1 MVLLFQDRT
10 KEQALSLLRS
20 SLKDTPIPHW
30 RGDPI
35 CAALLGCYDQFDP
48 VVDGFSDM
56 LIRSVTSAVLCWA
69 GQPELFPD
77 GMCVEDRSMD
87 AVEHWITQELL
98 HPMKNWLYEVNFRTS
113 RTLDAY
119 FAQVLGRES
128 VGFPLLQMGELQLY
142 MAREITYDLTVMAN
156 ERIKSYGLSRV
167 FRPPYPARDGKRSR
181 GYRLAHCGPKLA
193 TFLEEERLELRL
205 RLNGYFLNEDFLSRY
220 RDCVLEA
227 AQRWSEGWEEDPN
240 WGGLLPFTIR
250 THQEDEQL
258 AGKGMELL
266 EELNHPEDPD

>member
-10 KEQALSLLRS
+10 KEQALSVLRS
-20 SLKDTPIPHW
+20 SLKGTPIPHW
-30 RGDPI
+30 RDDPI

-48 VVDGFSDM
+48 VVDGFADA
-56 LIRSVTSAVLCWA
+56 LIRGVTGAVLCWA
-69 GQPELFPD
+69 GQPELYPD
-77 GMCVEDRSMD
+77 GMCVEDQSMD

-98 HPMKNWLYEVNFRTS
+98 RPMKNWLYEVNFRTS
-113 RTLDAY
+113 RMLDSY
-119 FAQVLGRES
+119 FSQVLRRES

-156 ERIKSYGLSRV
+156 ERIKGYELSRV
-167 FRPPYPARDGKRSR
+167 FRPPCPARDGKRSR
-181 GYRLAHCGPKLA
+181 GYRLACCGPRLA
-193 TFLEEERLELRL
+193 TFMEEERLELRL

-227 AQRWSEGWEEDPN
+227 AQQWAEGWKEDHN

-250 THQEDEQL
+250 TREEDEQL
-258 AGKGMELL
+258 AAEVKELL
-266 EELNHPEDPD
+266 EDLNCPADRD

>member
-10 KEQALSLLRS
+10 KEQALSMLRS
-20 SLKDTPIPHW
+20 ALKDTPIPHW

-48 VVDGFSDM
+48 VVDGFADA
-56 LIRSVTSAVLCWA
+56 LIRGVTGAVLCWA
-69 GQPELFPD
+69 GQPELYPD
-77 GMCVEDRSMD
+77 GMCVEDQSMD
-87 AVEHWITQELL
+87 AVEYWITQELL
-98 HPMKNWLYEVNFRTS
+98 RPMKNWLYEVNFRTS
-113 RTLDAY
+113 RMLDSY
-119 FAQVLGRES
+119 FSQVLRRES

-167 FRPPYPARDGKRSR
+167 FRPPCPARDGKRSR
-181 GYRLAHCGPKLA
+181 GYRLAHYGPKLA
-193 TFLEEERLELRL
+193 AFLEEERLELRL
-205 RLNGYFLNEDFLSRY
+205 RLNAYFLNEDFLSRY

-227 AQRWSEGWEEDPN
+227 VQQWAEGWEEDHN

-250 THQEDEQL
+250 TREEDEQL
-258 AGKGMELL
+258 AAEVKELL
-266 EELNHPEDPD
+266 EDLNCPADRD

>member
-10 KEQALSLLRS
+10 KEQALSVLRS
-20 SLKDTPIPHW
+20 SLRDTPVPHW
-30 RGDPI
+30 RSDPI

-56 LIRSVTSAVLCWA
+56 LIQCVTSAVLCWA

-77 GMCVEDRSMD
+77 GMRVEDRSMD
-87 AVEHWITQELL
+87 AVDHWITQELL
-98 HPMKNWLYEVNFRTS
+98 RPMKNWFYEVNFCTS
-113 RTLDAY
+113 RMLDAY

-167 FRPPYPARDGKRSR
+167 FRPPYPARDSKRSR
-181 GYRLAHCGPKLA
+181 GYRLAHYGPKLA
-193 TFLEEERLELRL
+193 AFLEEERLELRL
-205 RLNGYFLNEDFLSRY
+205 RLNAYFLNEDCLSRY
-220 RDCVLEA
+220 RDCVVEA
-227 AQRWSEGWEEDPN
+227 AQRWAESWEEDPN
-240 WGGLLPFTIR
+240 WGGVLPFTIR
-250 THQEDEQL
+250 TREEDEQL
-258 AGKGMELL
+258 AAEGMELL
-266 EELNHPEDPD
+266 EKLNHPADPD